1 MEATMNLPAKPS
13 QHPTETL
20 LRWLVPLLV
29 FFLIIRTPTDTDMW
43 WHLRAG
49 QEMVQR
55 GQILTNDVFSFT
67 RAGAQW
73 TNAFWLADIAMYVL
87 YRAGG
92 FLALSLAAAT
102 LLAVTMLV
110 ILKQSSGSI
119 QMNVCLILVGAFGLS
134 PFGGVRPQLLSF
146 LLLALLDFELIRYKQ
161 SRQLRP
167 WIFIALFILWANVH
181 GGFIWGL
188 LLLAAFI
195 GGEIL
200 NRLLDAENSLSWKNI
215 GTLSL
220 WSLLA
225 GLATAINP
233 NGISL
238 WKLPFYTV
246 QVSLTSI
253 NEWASPD
260 FHRLDMHPMLWLIFI
275 LLIGL
280 GLAKKIPDWGD
291 ILKFVGFAYMAFVSQ
306 RSIGPFIVVA
316 IPVVS
321 RYLWLAWI
329 ERFKPGLIP
338 AEQEIYQRKSQKL
351 APRLARVMNTIIIL
365 ALAVAALGRAVWLS
379 NSNLVYAEFPVQAVN
394 WIKEHKPIGPMFNS
408 YNWGGYLTWALP
420 EYPVFIDGRADLYGD
435 ELMNGWWDVVNGS
448 DKGFALLDKWQIKF
462 VFLEPGWPVIQKLP
476 AQGWQVLYKDEQT
489 VIFGR

>member
-1 MEATMNLPAKPS
+1 MNLPTKPS
-13 QHPTETL
+13 LHPTETL

-29 FFLIIRTPTDTDMW
+29 FFLVIRTPTDTDMW

-49 QEMVQR
+49 QEMAQR
-55 GQILTNDVFSFT
+55 GQILTTDVFSFT
-67 RAGAQW
+67 RAGAVW
-73 TNAFWLADIAMYVL
+73 TNAFWLADLAMYAL
-87 YRAGG
+87 YRADG
-92 FLALSLAAAT
+92 FLALSVAAAA

-110 ILKQSSGSI
+110 ILKQSSTSI

-146 LLLALLDFELIRYKQ
+146 LLLAVLDFELIRYKQ

-167 WIFIALFILWANVH
+167 WIFMALFILWANVH

-200 NRLLDAENSLSWKNI
+200 NRLIGDAENVLSWKNI
-215 GTLSL
+215 ATLSL

-225 GLATAINP
+225 GLSTAINP
-233 NGISL
+233 NGVSL

-260 FHRLDMHPMLWLIFI
+260 FHRLDMHPMLWFIF
-275 LLIGL
+275 LLFIGL
-280 GLAKKIPDWGD
+280 GFAKKIPDWGE

-316 IPVVS
+316 IPIVS
-321 RYLWLAWI
+321 RTLWLAGT
-329 ERFKPGLIP
+329 ERFKPGAIP
-338 AEQEIYQRKSQKL
+338 AGHENYQRQSQKL
-351 APRLARVMNTIIIL
+351 APRLAAVMNTGIVL
-365 ALAVAALGRAVWLS
+365 VLAVSAFGRAVWLS
-379 NSNLVYAEFPVQAVN
+379 DPKLVYAEFPVEAVK
-394 WIKEHKPIGPMFNS
+394 WVKEHKPVGPMFNS

-435 ELMNGWWDVVNGS
+435 ELMNGWWDVVNGT
-448 DKGFALLDKWQIKF
+448 DRGFALLDKWKIKL
-462 VFLEPGWPVIQKLP
+462 VFLEPGWPVIQNLP
-476 AQGWQVLYKDEQT
+476 ARGWQVLYKDGQA
-489 VIFGR
+489 VIYGR